1 MKLSFES
8 NTAFSSSKSN
18 KVAAVVKYLQEYG
31 KASTAYN
38 DLRPFVECLSA
49 DQRMQLLEI
58 LKTNTVFSYDE
69 EAGTR
74 IYPAKEDVIPQLP
87 TDLLDSDD

>member
-1 MKLSFES
+1 VKLNFES
-8 NTAFSSSKSN
+8 STAFSSSKSN
-18 KVAAVVKYLQEYG
+18 RVAAVVKYLQEYG

-38 DLRPFVECLSA
+38 DLRPFVEYLSS
-49 DQRMQLLEI
+49 DHRMQLLEI

-74 IYPAKEDVIPQLP
+74 IYPAKEDVISQLL
-87 TDLLDSDD
+87 TSLLDSDD